1 MSELLKA
8 NRAAVAQSEQNA
20 AGYGIL
26 IVQFLII
33 AGLAYA
39 TYESWEIALGTFFGA
54 LVLMAIPGIR
64 QILLL
69 ALAAVW
75 GLLAYMIA
83 AEFGEWSTTG
93 QYVAAGITFMTMAGL
108 NFAGLQ
114 HVKDLSYEK

>member
-8 NRAAVAQSEQNA
+8 NRAAVAQSEHNA

-33 AGLAYA
+33 AGLVYA
-39 TYESWEIALGTFFGA
+39 TYESWEITLGTFFGVI
-54 LVLMAIPGIR
+54 VLMVIPGIR
-64 QILLL
+64 QVLLL

-75 GLLAYMIA
+75 GLVAYTIA

-93 QYVAAGITFMTMAGL
+93 QYVAAGIAFMTMAGV

-114 HVKDLSYEK
+114 HIKDLSYE